1 MQISSDLHPFAQGD
15 LQSVLPTCRSVV
27 VVRLDNIGDHILGS
41 GFFRGLREQLPQAEI
56 TAMVSQRTAQLYAA
70 CPHIDRCIHVE
81 NATATGQVNP
91 RLRQAYAKALAPLV
105 GTFDLLVNP
114 RADRDYYHAGAIA
127 EILGAPRSI
136 TFRQGE
142 ESFDACHT
150 DLLDR
155 PQGLHMAE
163 YAGLLLRKMFGSAGL
178 FPPETWSHALDRA
191 VVHDKLSKMGW
202 NGCTPLIIL
211 APGASQHCR
220 RWPQVRVMALIEG
233 LAQSHRVQVV
243 VVGARAERRRYPL
256 PRQRAQTPFID
267 LRGAL
272 TLSQLAQCCRLAT
285 VFIGTDSGPKH
296 IAAASGLPAIEINH
310 LPACPTPPL
319 RQSWP
324 TGPLWAAYGVPTV
337 QLQPVGDFSESQIQ
351 DGASIAA
358 VTERQV
364 LQAVG
369 ERLPRR

>member
-1 MQISSDLHPFAQGD
+1 MQISSDLYPSAQGD
-15 LQSVLPTCRSVV
+15 LQSLLPTCRSVV

-56 TAMVSQRTAQLYAA
+56 TAMVSRRTAQLYDA
-70 CPHIDRCIHVE
+70 CPHINRCVRLE
-81 NATATGQVNP
+81 DAAVTGQITP
-91 RLRQAYAKALAPLV
+91 GLRQAYAKALAPMA
-105 GTFDLLVNP
+105 GSFDLLVNP
-114 RADRDYYHAGAIA
+114 RAARDYYHAGVVA
-127 EILGAPRSI
+127 EILGAPRSV

-155 PQGLHMAE
+155 PEGLHMAE
-163 YAGLLLRKMFGSAGL
+163 YAGLLLWKMFGSAGL
-178 FPPETWSHALDRA
+178 FPPETWSHALDPA
-191 VVHDKLSKMGW
+191 VVQNKLLEMGW
-202 NGCTPLIIL
+202 DGCTPLILL

-233 LAQSHRVQVV
+233 LVQAHGVQVV
-243 VVGARAERRRYPL
+243 VVGSRAERRRYPL
-256 PRQRAQTPFID
+256 PRQRAKTRPID
-267 LRGAL
+267 LRGGL
-272 TLSQLAQCCRLAT
+272 TLSQLAECCRLAA

-296 IAAASGLPAIEINH
+296 IAAASGLPVIEINH

-319 RQSWP
+319 RQPWP

-337 QLQPVGDFSESQIQ
+337 QLQPAGDFSERQIQ